1 MIPTAPSDDD
11 LNISED
17 SDGYLIRAEL
27 PELPEVRKEDVKI
40 PDHFYASSGWGINE

>member
-17 SDGYLIRAEL
+17 SDGAEL
-27 PELPEVRKEDVKI
+27 PELPEVKKEDVKI
-40 PDHFYASSGWGINE
+40 PDHLYASSGWGINE